1 MSNEAEYDE
10 IIKESLKELEQNQVE
25 EQMFQDMLKD
35 TMVQSK

>member
-1 MSNEAEYDE
+1 MSNEAEYEE